1 MQIKLTKPIVLAPGS
16 SPIEELNMREE
27 ICAGDM
33 RFLRVGALADPT
45 IDDLLTLAGR
55 LTGQG
60 AAVLNKLVLADM
72 DTVVA
77 EVLGFLVGGR
87 GTGKTQ

>member
-1 MQIKLTKPIVLAPGS
+1 MQLTLSKPIILTSGAT
-16 SPIEELNMREE
+16 PIEELTLREE

-45 IDDLLTLAGR
+45 VDDLLTLAGR

-60 AAVLNKLVLADM
+60 AAVLNKLSLGDM
-72 DTVVA
+72 DVLLA
-77 EVLGFLVGGR
+77 EVLGFLVVGR
-87 GTGKTQ
+87 GTGSKQ